1 MFNCFIFTLEVH
13 VQYTY
18 NEVGLQYAQ
27 RNYAAN
33 DGKENFVYYYCFFKI
48 IFVTKIN

>member
-1 MFNCFIFTLEVH
+1 MFNYFIFTLEVH
-13 VQYTY
+13 VHYTTY

-33 DGKENFVYYYCFFKI
+33 DGKEKFVYCYYYFKI
-48 IFVTKIN
+48 ILLLK